1 MKAFIYS
8 CICLWF
14 LAACSN
20 QNKQETESTSQ
31 KDSTIS
37 PITETVRLTSQQ
49 LKSVGIEVGN
59 PESGSVSGKLTLQ
72 GAVEVPPQ
80 NIISLSFPMA
90 GYLKSTAMLPG
101 THVSKGQVLAIM
113 EDMQFIQLQQDYLT
127 AKTDFEL
134 AEKEFIRQ
142 RELNSSKASSD
153 KVFQQANAQMERQ
166 RILMNALGEKL
177 KLIGININNLNA
189 SNISKSVAVLSPING
204 FVSKVNVT
212 VGKYTAPTDVLFEL
226 VDPRDIHLVLNVF
239 EKDLA
244 SVAVGEQVAAYSN
257 SEPDRRFDAEVI
269 LINKTLDANRMAEVH
284 CHFKKYD
291 TSLVPGM
298 FMNAEV
304 SIKDMPA
311 LTVPEDAVVRWEN
324 KHYVFVAQNTGE
336 FRMVEVKPGMLNDKH
351 RQIESNEI
359 TSASKVVLKNA
370 YTLLMKIKNTEEEE
384 G

>member
-72 GAVEVPPQ
+72 EAVEVPPQ
-80 NIISLSFPMA
+80 NIISLSFPMG

>member
-80 NIISLSFPMA
+80 NIISLSFPMG

-351 RQIESNEI
+351 LQIESNEI

-370 YTLLMKIKNTEEEE
+370 YTLLMKIKNTEEE

>member
-80 NIISLSFPMA
+80 NIISLSFPMG

>member
-80 NIISLSFPMA
+80 NIISLSFPMG

-370 YTLLMKIKNTEEEE
+370 YTLLMKIKNTEEE

>member
-8 CICLWF
+8 CICLWL

-80 NIISLSFPMA
+80 NIISLSFPMG

>member
-37 PITETVRLTSQQ
+37 SITETVRLTSQQ

-80 NIISLSFPMA
+80 NIISLSFPMG

-370 YTLLMKIKNTEEEE
+370 YTLLMKIKNTEEE

>member
-1 MKAFIYS
+1 MKAFIFS

-20 QNKQETESTSQ
+20 ENKQETEVTSQ
-31 KDSTIS
+31 KDSITN
-37 PITETVRLTSQQ
+37 PVTETVRLTSQQ

-59 PESGSVSGKLTLQ
+59 PDSGRVSGKLTLQ

-80 NIISLSFPMA
+80 NIISLSFPMG

-336 FRMVEVKPGMLNDKH
+336 FRMVEVNVGMLNDKQQ
-351 RQIESNEI
+351 QIESNEI
-359 TSASKVVLKNA
+359 SPASKVVLKNA
-370 YTLLMKIKNTEEEE
+370 YTLLMKIKNTEEE

>member
-1 MKAFIYS
+1 
-8 CICLWF
+8 
-14 LAACSN
+14 
-20 QNKQETESTSQ
+20 
-31 KDSTIS
+31 
-37 PITETVRLTSQQ
+37 
-49 LKSVGIEVGN
+49 
-59 PESGSVSGKLTLQ
+59 
-72 GAVEVPPQ
+72 
-80 NIISLSFPMA
+80 
-90 GYLKSTAMLPG
+90 
-101 THVSKGQVLAIM
+101 

-177 KLIGININNLNA
+177 KLSGININNLNA

-244 SVAVGEQVAAYSN
+244 NVAVGEQVAAYSN

-336 FRMVEVKPGMLNDKH
+336 
-351 RQIESNEI
+351 
-359 TSASKVVLKNA
+359 
-370 YTLLMKIKNTEEEE
+370 
-384 G
+384 

>member
-8 CICLWF
+8 CICLWL

-80 NIISLSFPMA
+80 NIISLSFPMG

-370 YTLLMKIKNTEEEE
+370 YTLLMKIKNTEEE

>member
-80 NIISLSFPMA
+80 NIISLSFPMG

-226 VDPRDIHLVLNVF
+226 VDPRDIHLVLNV
-239 EKDLA
+239 
-244 SVAVGEQVAAYSN
+244 
-257 SEPDRRFDAEVI
+257 
-269 LINKTLDANRMAEVH
+269 
-284 CHFKKYD
+284 
-291 TSLVPGM
+291 
-298 FMNAEV
+298 
-304 SIKDMPA
+304 
-311 LTVPEDAVVRWEN
+311 
-324 KHYVFVAQNTGE
+324 
-336 FRMVEVKPGMLNDKH
+336 
-351 RQIESNEI
+351 
-359 TSASKVVLKNA
+359 
-370 YTLLMKIKNTEEEE
+370 
-384 G
+384 